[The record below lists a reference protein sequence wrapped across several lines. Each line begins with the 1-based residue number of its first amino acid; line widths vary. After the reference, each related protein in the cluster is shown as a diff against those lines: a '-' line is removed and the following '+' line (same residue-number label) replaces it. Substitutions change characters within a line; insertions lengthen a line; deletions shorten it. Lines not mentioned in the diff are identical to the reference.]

1 VEILHF
7 KSIFL
12 IKIIQRTFKAALK
25 YLVQIFLP
33 DIEFHA
39 NTENEIIK
47 ILQKI
52 GLNSTA
58 RIANLLEI
66 IINSAILAYCGSFL
80 TEYLFI
86 FSKKCIKMQFFY
98 LYGIT
103 RLHKG
108 NPINFTRKLITI
120 ISELI
125 FPVILENLPQNS
137 LLISLIKQFFKIAD
151 FVHYYR

>member
-1 VEILHF
+1 MNSVEILHF

-80 TEYLFI
+80 TEYL
-86 FSKKCIKMQFFY
+86 
-98 LYGIT
+98 YGIT